1 MTAEQPSLSPQ
12 MQEALNAEIEPHEQ
26 LLWAG
31 TTNVPRRMRR
41 LRPLLILSI
50 LMLFLCSFVFWNN
63 PDRPLLLL
71 LSVLVWIGIPAFVV
85 WRQNMHLQR
94 TLYAITDRRALIL
107 SVGQP
112 RKTESYPPQ
121 KIEFVRPVLRTGG
134 RGDLYFTTLRGGG
147 LGAESYDHG
156 FLDIADVQQVATVM
170 RSLLLRQSLPGEGGV
185 NHG

>member
-1 MTAEQPSLSPQ
+1 
-12 MQEALNAEIEPHEQ
+12 
-26 LLWAG
+26 
-31 TTNVPRRMRR
+31 
-41 LRPLLILSI
+41 
-50 LMLFLCSFVFWNN
+50 
-63 PDRPLLLL
+63 
-71 LSVLVWIGIPAFVV
+71 
-85 WRQNMHLQR
+85 MHLER

-121 KIEFVRPVLRTGG
+121 KIEFVRPVLRTGR
-134 RGDLYFTTLRGGG
+134 RGDLYFTTLRGGR